1 MLKSKSKDWE
11 IVAYGTKPLDDPI
24 FIFDMFFTF
33 LKSCYKKKR
42 HNQERNKIETPEK
55 IKIFTLWQI
64 CYHWGLH
71 RLLEE
76 LRSLNNFVA
85 QICSVHLA

>member
-1 MLKSKSKDWE
+1 MGQNHWITQFLF
-11 IVAYGTKPLDDPI
+11 
-24 FIFDMFFTF
+24 FICFSHFKRAATITTE
-33 LKSCYKKKR
+33 KR